1 MNKLSF
7 CGESLTLSQK
17 EIAAL
22 EARPDPAHELEP
34 VLDCE
39 LEAHHHGPHLALG
52 QAYGAE
58 AEVWLQWL
66 PGERRELVEKRD
78 YCEAEEPDPRDPDD
92 PWTCELP
99 AGHPGAHS
107 FDLHQHSGRL
117 PLPEMQQ
124 CIQEAARQIQS
135 DRQPS
140 EVTDEYWINAF
151 ASGADA
157 SSHIEKVHWSRHA
170 KRG

>member
-1 MNKLSF
+1 MIFSSYKSDVHPAGGWSAQNVGAVVYRPSMSKLSF
-7 CGESLTLSQK
+7 CDESLTLSQE

-22 EARPDPAHELEP
+22 EARPDPAHGLEP

-107 FDLHQHSGRL
+107 FDLR
-117 PLPEMQQ
+117 
-124 CIQEAARQIQS
+124 
-135 DRQPS
+135 
-140 EVTDEYWINAF
+140 
-151 ASGADA
+151 
-157 SSHIEKVHWSRHA
+157 
-170 KRG
+170 